1 MKSSKENVDKM
12 KENQK
17 EKLEIKVMS
26 LQDNQVYQGQRLM

>member
-17 EKLEIKVMS
+17 ENLEIKVMS